1 MSINAHSTDTLL
13 AVDFGSANTRALLF
27 DVVESGYRF
36 VGYGEAPSTVNA
48 PYHDASEGLHHAL
61 EALQAV
67 TGRQVLDE
75 HAQLTMPATVDGR
88 GVDSFVATSSAGPA
102 VRTLLVGL
110 LPDVSLASAR
120 RLAASSYTNVLDTF
134 SLGDVRGE
142 DEQID
147 AVIAAR
153 PELLIIAGGSD
164 GGATRALLKL
174 VETVGLACHLLPPGS
189 HTKAL
194 FVGNADLQPRMNEL
208 LSRVSAVHAAPNV
221 QPELGHEQLGPA
233 AAEMGRVYEE
243 IRLEQVGGFAQLA
256 QWAGG
261 RIYPTAQAQGTF
273 ARFLSKL
280 PAWSR
285 GVLSVDIGASSTSIA
300 AAWDGDL
307 RLSVQAG
314 LGLGAGA
321 ASALGDS
328 PADQATRWM
337 PAAVSDDAFR
347 EFFWHKTVH
356 PATVPADPG
365 ELWLE
370 LALARQVIRTAVRR
384 ARPDWPA
391 SAPAPRPELL
401 PWFGLILGSG
411 AVLGQAPRPGL
422 AALVLLDALQPCGV
436 TRLLI
441 DAYHLGPALG
451 AAATVNPLL
460 VSQVYE
466 SGAFLDL
473 GTAVSLIGRARLGDP
488 ACSVKLTDEAGAEAQ
503 VEAAFGTLAV
513 LPLAPG
519 HTGKLTIRPKPGFN
533 AGFGPGRGRTM
544 AVSGGVLGV
553 VIDARG
559 RPIALPRGAEQRQDL
574 VKQWTWKMGG
584 L

>member
-1 MSINAHSTDTLL
+1 MSSQPPSPDTIL
-13 AVDFGSANTRALLF
+13 AVDFGAANTRVLLF
-27 DVVESGYRF
+27 DLVERTYRF
-36 VGYGEAPSTVNA
+36 VGFGEAPSTINA
-48 PYHDASEGLHHAL
+48 PYRDASEGLHHAL
-61 EALQAV
+61 QALQAV
-67 TGRQVLDE
+67 TGRQVLDDNA
-75 HAQLTMPATVDGR
+75 HLIMPAGADGR
-88 GVDSFVATSSAGPA
+88 GVDRFVATSSAGPA
-102 VRTLLVGL
+102 VRAVLVGL

-120 RLAASSYTNVLDTF
+120 RMAASSYINVLDTF

-194 FVGNADLQPRMNEL
+194 FVGNADLQTRMNEL
-208 LSRVSAVHAAPNV
+208 LGRVSAVRLAPNV
-221 QPELGHEQLGPA
+221 QPELGRERLDTANSELGQ
-233 AAEMGRVYEE
+233 VYEE

-280 PAWSR
+280 PAWPR
-285 GVLSVDIGASSTSIA
+285 GVLSVDAGSAATSVA
-300 AAWDGDL
+300 AAWNGDL
-307 RLSVQAG
+307 RLSVQTN

-321 ASALGDS
+321 GAAI
-328 PADQATRWM
+328 ADGPVDQVTRWL
-337 PAAVSDDAFR
+337 PSAVSDDAFR
-347 EFFWHKTVH
+347 EFVWDKAAHAGTL
-356 PATVPADPG
+356 PADPDQ
-365 ELWLE
+365 LWLE

-391 SAPAPRPELL
+391 DAPTPRPELL
-401 PWFGLILGSG
+401 PWFSLILGGG
-411 AVLGQAPRPGL
+411 AVLGHAPRPGL

-441 DAYHLGPALG
+441 DAYHLAPALG
-451 AAATVNPLL
+451 AAANVSPLL
-460 VSQVYE
+460 VAQVHD
-466 SGAFLDL
+466 SAALLDL

-488 ACSVKLTDEAGAEAQ
+488 ACSVKLNEEGGAETSLE
-503 VEAAFGTLAV
+503 VPFGTLAL
-513 LPLAPG
+513 LPLAAG
-519 HTGKLTIRPKPGFN
+519 RSAKLSLRPRPGFN
-533 AGFGPGRGRTM
+533 AGFGMGRSRTLTLT
-544 AVSGGVLGV
+544 GGVLGII
-553 VIDARG
+553 IDARG
-559 RPIALPRGAEQRQDL
+559 RPIALPRPPDKRQEL

-584 L
+584 V